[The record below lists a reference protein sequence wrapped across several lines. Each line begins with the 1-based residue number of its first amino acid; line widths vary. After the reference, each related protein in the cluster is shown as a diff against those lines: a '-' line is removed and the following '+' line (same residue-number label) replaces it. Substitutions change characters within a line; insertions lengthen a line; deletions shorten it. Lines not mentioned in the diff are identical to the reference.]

1 MGIAVLTPPQFN
13 RMETTI
19 TKHPSRFDHTGTRR
33 QPRRHQR
40 RRPGPLWGIDVG
52 IGIAAGA
59 LLKAAAVSMP
69 TLSQF
74 RLAVW
79 SRVMTVGKCTQDPG
93 LRLLLLLISWIG
105 ACNVHPRAD
114 LEDPPGMSPSGRVTS
129 FRI

>member
-1 MGIAVLTPPQFN
+1 LTTLVLVGSLAATSGGAQA
-13 RMETTI
+13 
-19 TKHPSRFDHTGTRR
+19 HSH
-33 QPRRHQR
+33 
-40 RRPGPLWGIDVG
+40 WGIDVG

-93 LRLLLLLISWIG
+93 LRLLLLLLISWIG